1 MTGRW
6 IVCAAAL
13 ALMAGPPAAPAQL
26 AIPTVVTSDAEIRK
40 ILIERVETQRQSIG
54 IVVGVIDSAGRRI
67 VTYGRS
73 GNGDSAP
80 LDGNTVFEIGSISK
94 VFTSLLLADVA
105 VRGDVALND
114 PIAKYL
120 PRTVRVPARARP
132 ITLQDLAMHASGLP
146 RMPNNMR
153 PKDGSNPWADYTVE
167 QLYEFL
173 STYELPR
180 DVGTTYEY
188 SNYGAG
194 LLGHLLARRAGL
206 DYEALVKAR
215 IAAPLGMTST
225 GVTLSPAMRA
235 RLAAGHDQSMQPTS
249 NWDMPTLAGAAAL
262 RSTANDMLTFLAA
275 FIGYTHSPLAPA
287 MALMLVPRR
296 PVLEVSD
303 VETEVALGWYV
314 TTTNGKTIVWHS
326 GSTGGYSSFLAFDRA
341 GRAGVVVLSNASTL
355 TGPSDI
361 GRHLLDPKIPLAQP
375 RLRTE
380 VPIATEVFDRYVGR
394 YQLSPSV
401 LLTVGREDSRFFVQ
415 VPGQPAFEIY
425 AEAEREFFLRW
436 ADAQLTFEVGID
448 GRATAVVLHQQG
460 RDQRAVRVE

>member
-6 IVCAAAL
+6 IVCAAA
-13 ALMAGPPAAPAQL
+13 AAVMGGPTTAPAQL
-26 AIPTVVTSDAEIRK
+26 AIPTTVTSDAEIRK
-40 ILIERVETQRQSIG
+40 ILIERVETRRQSVG

-67 VTYGRS
+67 VTYGRT
-73 GNGDSAP
+73 GNGDTAP
-80 LDGNTVFEIGSISK
+80 LDGNTIFEIGSISK

-105 VRGDVALND
+105 VRGYVALND

-120 PRTVRVPARARP
+120 PSDVRVPERARP
-132 ITLQDLAMHASGLP
+132 ITLRDLAMHSSGLP
-146 RMPNNMR
+146 RLPNNMR
-153 PKDGSNPWADYTVE
+153 PKDASNPWADYSVE

-180 DVGTTYEY
+180 DVGTWYEY
-188 SNYGAG
+188 SNYGFG
-194 LLGHLLARRAGL
+194 LLGHLLARRAGM

-225 GVTLSPAMRA
+225 GVTLSPAMRG

-275 FIGYTHSPLAPA
+275 FIGYTQSPLAPA
-287 MALMLVPRR
+287 MALMLLPRR
-296 PVLEVSD
+296 PVAV
-303 VETEVALGWYV
+303 VTGVGTEVALGWHV
-314 TTTNGKTIVWHS
+314 STANGKTIVWHS

-355 TGPSDI
+355 AGPDDI
-361 GRHLLDPKIPLAQP
+361 GRHLLDTKSPLAQP

-394 YQLSPSV
+394 YQLASSA
-401 LLTVGREDSRFFVQ
+401 LLTIAREDGRFLVQ
-415 VPGQPAFEIY
+415 ASGQPAFEIY
-425 AEAEREFFLRW
+425 AEAEREFFLKVV
-436 ADAQLTFEVGID
+436 DAQLTFEVGTN
-448 GRATAVVLHQQG
+448 GRATAVVIHQQG